1 MKLARV
7 VAFGAMILTAQ
18 VARADALALL
28 VQEGDLVFQR
38 SRSAQSEAVAL
49 ATHSALTHMGIVLFE
64 EGRFWVYEA
73 VQPVQRT
80 PLDAWV
86 ARGLDGKV
94 VVRRLRDAASVLTPK
109 VLHELKRSVH
119 GFLGKPYDLQF
130 RWDDDELY
138 CSELVYKAYERAA
151 GVRLGRLQRAA
162 ELDLSSPTVQRKLR
176 QRYGKRLQR
185 FEPREQVITPQSMF
199 DDPRL
204 VTVVGS
210 APTR

>member
-1 MKLARV
+1 MRLARLLTLSV
-7 VAFGAMILTAQ
+7 GILA
-18 VARADALALL
+18 ARAASADALALL

-49 ATHSALTHMGIVLFE
+49 ATHSALTHMGLVLFE
-64 EGRFWVYEA
+64 DGKFWVYEA

-80 PLDAWV
+80 PLEAWV
-86 ARGLDGKV
+86 ARGVDGKV

-109 VLHELKRSVH
+109 VVRELKRSVH

-151 GVRLGRLQRAA
+151 GVRLGRLQRVA
-162 ELDLSSPTVQRKLR
+162 ELDLASPTVQRKLR
-176 QRYGKRLQR
+176 QRYGKKLQR

-199 DDPRL
+199 DDARL